1 MDDKI
6 IPGHKGNGYLKPQ
19 QPGAP
24 GRPGA
29 GRPRNHFREMI
40 REIADQDKEVK
51 VVMEGYL
58 VDEAGD
64 PVGNPVK
71 VLVKIPAV
79 SAIVMKAF
87 KQAAKGN
94 HNARKWLVEAGYG
107 KTLNFGDDPDSPQGG
122 GFVLVLPPNER

>member
-1 MDDKI
+1 MSDDKI
-6 IPGHKGNGYLKPQ
+6 PGRNGNGFLIPQ
-19 QPGAP
+19 KAGQPAP
-24 GRPGA
+24 AGA
-29 GRPRNHFREMI
+29 GRPKNHFREII
-40 REIADQDKEVK
+40 REIADQGKEVK
-51 VVMEGYL
+51 VVMDGHL
-58 VDEAGD
+58 VDDA
-64 PVGNPVK
+64 GNPIGDSVK